1 MYILDNLPEANTKII
16 IAQIWD
22 KLIQIKFLNK
32 SNFQLKN
39 SKINIKQAK
48 TIIPIYAKAV
58 L

>member
-1 MYILDNLPEANTKII
+1 LYILDNLPEANTKII